1 MGAVKYKEYYRRMVD
16 ANMKLFD
23 DFNLLHNRYR
33 LDMGGVQSE
42 FNKMGEKVMEV
53 IREWEQKLCSQSEK
67 GGYSKFTGNL
77 SEKFMD
83 EVRLHFPLIDRVGI
97 IVTRKPS
104 AFLSGFSLKK
114 IFK

>member
-1 MGAVKYKEYYRRMVD
+1 MVD
-16 ANMKLFD
+16 ANTKLFD
-23 DFNLLHNRYR
+23 SFTLLHSQYR
-33 LDMGGVQSE
+33 LDMNNLQEE
-42 FNKMGEKVMEV
+42 FNKTGERVMDA

-83 EVRLHFPLIDRVGI
+83 EVRIHFPLIDRVGI
-97 IVTRKPS
+97 IITKKPN

-114 IFK
+114 IKL

>member
-1 MGAVKYKEYYRRMVD
+1 MTKYKEYYQRMVN

-23 DFNLLHNRYR
+23 DFNLLHNRYK
-33 LDMGGVQSE
+33 LDMGNLQGE
-42 FNKMGEKVMEV
+42 FNKTGEKVMEV

-83 EVRLHFPLIDRVGI
+83 EVRTHLPLIDRVGI

-114 IFK
+114 IKL

>member
-1 MGAVKYKEYYRRMVD
+1 MTKYKEYYQRMVN

-23 DFNLLHNRYR
+23 DFTRLHNRYK
-33 LDMGGVQSE
+33 LDMGNLQE
-42 FNKMGEKVMEV
+42 DFNKTGENVMKI
-53 IREWEQKLCSQSEK
+53 IREWDQKLCAQSEK
-67 GGYSKFTGNL
+67 GGFNKFTGNL

-114 IFK
+114 IKL